1 MSNSEYSQLI
11 TKMEELKELSG
22 TYNSYV
28 NTYTPAVSSVTA
40 NNVAGGPTFTQEP
53 NKNAISNTVIPQDYR
68 PGEDYGEHWKYVGK
82 VTPEP
87 GDLNTLNENSLK
99 CWNMAARD
107 LRVFK
112 KVVYTGDPKFSS
124 NPGQVSW
131 NNHCYGLMYDAPNS
145 AVFNTDSTGYSTMQ
159 GSAGGIGANKYT
171 KLGITN
177 ADTLN
182 KATQLKSIQERVN
195 SLVRDI
201 AEASNAG
208 INTDLNEIVG
218 SATNSNT
225 LMENIN
231 KYMKDGAAAIS
242 GNYEKGDK
250 RKVISD
256 VHMEVN
262 EKRAL
267 YSRKYW
273 FIFYSILAI
282 CIIAGYASYTSKLSL
297 TEQLEILKQ
306 FKGFG
311 WWTNWW
317 IIAIVVIIF
326 ILSSFG
332 WDMKGNILMVI
343 RYITDPEF
351 WTGRLWWVGV
361 TFFLLIVIFLHAT
374 LKSFFTEFDAVMK
387 SIQGGI
393 DGNSGDA
400 Q

>member
-11 TKMEELKELSG
+11 TKMEELKELSA

-40 NNVAGGPTFTQEP
+40 DNVAGGPTFTQQS
-53 NKNAISNTVIPQDYR
+53 NKNAISNTVIPRDYR
-68 PGEDYGEHWKYVGK
+68 PGEDYGDHWKYVGK

-87 GDLNTLNENSLK
+87 GVLNTLNANSLK

-159 GSAGGIGANKYT
+159 GIAGGIGSDKYT

-195 SLVRDI
+195 SLVQDI

-208 INTDLNEIVG
+208 INTDLNEIIG
-218 SATNSNT
+218 SAANSN
-225 LMENIN
+225 
-231 KYMKDGAAAIS
+231 
-242 GNYEKGDK
+242 
-250 RKVISD
+250 R
-256 VHMEVN
+256 
-262 EKRAL
+262 
-267 YSRKYW
+267 
-273 FIFYSILAI
+273 
-282 CIIAGYASYTSKLSL
+282 
-297 TEQLEILKQ
+297 
-306 FKGFG
+306 
-311 WWTNWW
+311 
-317 IIAIVVIIF
+317 
-326 ILSSFG
+326 SSF
-332 WDMKGNILMVI
+332 
-343 RYITDPEF
+343 
-351 WTGRLWWVGV
+351 TGRFSKAVY
-361 TFFLLIVIFLHAT
+361 FF
-374 LKSFFTEFDAVMK
+374 S
-387 SIQGGI
+387 S
-393 DGNSGDA
+393 S
-400 Q
+400 

>member
-11 TKMEELKELSG
+11 TKMEELKELSA

-28 NTYTPAVSSVTA
+28 NTYTPAVSSVTVGNA
-40 NNVAGGPTFTQEP
+40 AVTFTQQS
-53 NKNAISNTVIPQDYR
+53 NKNAISNTVIPRDYR

-87 GDLNTLNENSLK
+87 GVSNTLNANSLK

-112 KVVYTGDPKFSS
+112 KVVYTGDPTFSS

-145 AVFNTDSTGYSTMQ
+145 AVFVDTVSNGYSTME
-159 GSAGGIGANKYT
+159 GIAGFGTNKYT

-195 SLVRDI
+195 SLVQDI

-208 INTDLNEIVG
+208 INTDLNDIVG
-218 SATNSNT
+218 SAANSNT

-256 VHMEVN
+256 VYMEVN

-267 YSRKYW
+267 YSRKYR
-273 FIFYSILAI
+273 FIIYSILAI
-282 CIIAGYASYTSKLSL
+282 CIIVGYASYTSKLSL

-393 DGNSGDA
+393 DGDSGDA

>member
-11 TKMEELKELSG
+11 TKMEELKELSA

-40 NNVAGGPTFTQEP
+40 GNATATFTQES
-53 NKNAISNTVIPQDYR
+53 NKNAISNTVIPRDYR

-82 VTPEP
+82 VTPGP
-87 GDLNTLNENSLK
+87 GLSNTLNDNSLK

-112 KVVYTGDPKFSS
+112 KVVYTGDPTLSS

-145 AVFNTDSTGYSTMQ
+145 AETILTDSNGYSTMQ
-159 GSAGGIGANKYT
+159 GRAGFGTNKYT

-195 SLVRDI
+195 SLVQDI

-218 SATNSNT
+218 SAADSNA

-231 KYMKDGAAAIS
+231 KYMKDGSAAIS

-256 VHMEVN
+256 VYMEVN

-267 YSRKYW
+267 YSRKYR

-306 FKGFG
+306 YLFYRH
-311 WWTNWW
+311 
-317 IIAIVVIIF
+317 
-326 ILSSFG
+326 L
-332 WDMKGNILMVI
+332 D
-343 RYITDPEF
+343 
-351 WTGRLWWVGV
+351 
-361 TFFLLIVIFLHAT
+361 
-374 LKSFFTEFDAVMK
+374 
-387 SIQGGI
+387 GI
-393 DGNSGDA
+393 
-400 Q
+400 